1 MGTRCNVCIHGNLF
15 TKASSKVD
23 KANDNES
30 VLNLKQIYSI
40 FPFAIIQEGAIISAS
55 VTF

>member
-1 MGTRCNVCIHGNLF
+1 MDARYNACIHGNLF

-40 FPFAIIQEGAIISAS
+40 FPLRLSQEGVIISAS